1 MQLWNH
7 AIARI
12 LERMEDTRKRVGNNY
27 PHWCDYETG
36 KWTTTVDGDWTGGFW
51 PGMHWLAA
59 KYTGDHRYR
68 AQALALT
75 QGLKNRVAVESVFKS
90 FPFYFGGVLGA
101 VLFQDK
107 EATDFAIAGA
117 RSLAAMHN
125 PILKLIPLGAQAE
138 EGENV
143 SNVES
148 SIDSLHASPFLLWA
162 AEVSGDEKMR

>member
-12 LERMEDTRKRVGNNY
+12 LERMQDTRKRVGNNY

-75 QGLKNRVAVESVFKS
+75 QGCRPTKTSSGRFKKWSDFKLQMYPPSARIGRSPVDHDIAS
-90 FPFYFGGVLGA
+90 FGIASIPEPYSSRNCSLPCS
-101 VLFQDK
+101 Q
-107 EATDFAIAGA
+107 AT
-117 RSLAAMHN
+117 R
-125 PILKLIPLGAQAE
+125 P
-138 EGENV
+138 
-143 SNVES
+143 
-148 SIDSLHASPFLLWA
+148 
-162 AEVSGDEKMR
+162 R